1 MLSKALLDGTEAP
14 KLKAGRIFGTP
25 ANGCRETALWEM
37 SSAIPWKPPSPS
49 LSNGCV
55 VNVTPELSAVAR
67 LGCLRGL
74 HHEESVLKTD
84 FS

>member
-1 MLSKALLDGTEAP
+1 MSGVVE
-14 KLKAGRIFGTP
+14 
-25 ANGCRETALWEM
+25 ETNTFAFTGPTN
-37 SSAIPWKPPSPS
+37 AVS